1 MFRPAQPVAAIVT
14 DVEGTTSAIDFVHKV
29 LFPYARETLPTF
41 VAAHKGEPEV
51 ARWLD
56 LVIAEAGVPADGE
69 GVVEVLQSWIDAD
82 RKHTALKALQ
92 GMIWR
97 EAFESGQFLS
107 HVYPDAVFQLRHW
120 HDQGIPLHVYSSGS
134 IEAQRLY
141 FTHTLAGDMSE
152 LFGRHFDTTSGPK
165 READS
170 YRQIANELRLDPP
183 SLLFLSDVEAE
194 LDAAAEAGWQCVQVV
209 REDTVASER
218 HPIVTR
224 LDEIELAAAAT

>member
-1 MFRPAQPVAAIVT
+1 MFRPAKPVAAVVT

-41 VAAHKGEPEV
+41 VAAHRDEPAV

-56 LVIAEAGVPADGE
+56 QVIAEAELPANGE
-69 GVVEVLQSWIDAD
+69 GVVEVLQGWIDAD

-120 HDQGIPLHVYSSGS
+120 HALGIPLHVYSSGS

-141 FTHTLAGDMSE
+141 FRHTLAGDLSGY
-152 LFGRHFDTTSGPK
+152 FQSHFDTTSGPK

-170 YRQIANELRLDPP
+170 YRQIASQLGLEPQ
-183 SLLFLSDVEAE
+183 SLLFLSDIEAE

-209 REDTVASER
+209 REDTVASDR
-218 HPIVTR
+218 HPTVTR
-224 LDEIELAAAAT
+224 LDEIELTPAT

>member
-1 MFRPAQPVAAIVT
+1 MYRPAHPVAAVVT

-41 VAAHKGEPEV
+41 VASHKDEPEV
-51 ARWLD
+51 ARWLA
-56 LVIAEAGVPADGE
+56 LVIAEADLPSDE
-69 GVVEVLQSWIDAD
+69 GVIDVLQGWIDAD

-120 HDQGIPLHVYSSGS
+120 HALGIPLHVYSSGS

-141 FTHTLAGDMSE
+141 FRHTLAGDLSD
-152 LFGRHFDTTSGPK
+152 LFERHFDTTSGPK

-170 YRQIANELRLDPP
+170 YRKIASDLEAPP
-183 SLLFLSDVEAE
+183 RSLLFLSDVEAE

-209 REDTVASER
+209 REDTVPSER
-218 HPIVTR
+218 HPTVTR